1 MSKFKFNAVI
11 VGLFLLLG
19 GCSSGMQ
26 SNNGSSSDVGT
37 AWGGDVHS
45 SVQSVSVERVDRE
58 PAEMVIINYSTQYP
72 SGYDKVYSIR
82 ISDLEYAVRD
92 ANFNSIPIT
101 RRYNAS
107 MGQWQYSIPARS
119 GMNYQ
124 LYIRNYSHDTNYE
137 IVATVDGLDVLNG
150 KAGSL
155 NHHGYIVN
163 AGDSLAIKGFRKDKH
178 TEAAFQFADVADAYA
193 AHSAQ
198 GDVRNIG
205 VIGFCRVKQQ
215 IRYRLVPRRLSR
227 RTITGMRRR
236 PAANKPGIKRQICVM
251 GISAFPAESGG
262 EGLCD
267 AHSRRLRE
275 RNDHSLTGK
284 LFTINIRICLHYPQV
299 EQLLST

>member
-45 SVQSVSVERVDRE
+45 SVQSVSVERADRE

-205 VIGFCRVKQQ
+205 VIGFAAFALQGKQQ
-215 IRYRLVPRRLSR
+215 YATALFLAGFPGGQQRVCAAALPQINPASNVKYALWELAPFLPSLV
-227 RTITGMRRR
+227 G
-236 PAANKPGIKRQICVM
+236 KDCVTRIAV
-251 GISAFPAESGG
+251 G
-262 EGLCD
+262 C
-267 AHSRRLRE
+267 
-275 RNDHSLTGK
+275 GK
-284 LFTINIRICLHYPQV
+284 ETTTLWQGNCYHKH
-299 EQLLST
+299 

>member
-11 VGLFLLLG
+11 IGLFLLLG

-45 SVQSVSVERVDRE
+45 SVQSVSVERADRE

-205 VIGFCRVKQQ
+205 VIGF
-215 IRYRLVPRRLSR
+215 
-227 RTITGMRRR
+227 
-236 PAANKPGIKRQICVM
+236 AAFALQGKATNTLPPCSSQ
-251 GISAFPAESGG
+251 AFPADNNGYAPPP
-262 EGLCD
+262 C
-267 AHSRRLRE
+267 R
-275 RNDHSLTGK
+275 K
-284 LFTINIRICLHYPQV
+284 
-299 EQLLST
+299 